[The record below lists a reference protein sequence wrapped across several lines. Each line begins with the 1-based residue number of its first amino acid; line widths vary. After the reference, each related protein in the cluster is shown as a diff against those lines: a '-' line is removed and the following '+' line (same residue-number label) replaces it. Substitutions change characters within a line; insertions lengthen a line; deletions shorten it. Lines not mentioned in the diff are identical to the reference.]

1 MSDLENVVYKYSLIN
16 AIKHKG
22 KANEGAVVGSI
33 MSSEPELRKEAKNI
47 VPLAKSV
54 VEKVNSLSFED
65 QSLELEKLGGKVE
78 EKKKTEEKGLSDL
91 PEPHENVVL
100 RFAPNPSGP
109 LHIGHARAAVLN
121 QEYAKRYHGKLVL
134 RIEDTDPRRV
144 YMDAYEMIP
153 EDLAWM
159 GVEYHETF
167 IQSDR
172 ISIYYDYAK
181 KLIELGQAYM
191 CSCDG
196 GDFKKLKDNCEPC
209 PCRDSSVEENLKSWE
224 EMFNMNEGGAVLRVK
239 TDLNH
244 KNPAIRDWVA
254 MRIVDAEHPRIGF
267 KYKIYP
273 MMNFSVAVDDHL
285 MGITHVL
292 RGKDHLANSEKQ
304 SYLYN
309 HFGWEI
315 PAFIH
320 YGRLKMD
327 DVALSTSQAMAGIE
341 EGKYWGW
348 DDPRLGTIRAI
359 ARRGITPDSIQ
370 ELMKEI
376 GTKISDSIIS
386 WKKVYGLNRNILEET
401 ANRYFFVW
409 SPKRI
414 TIQNVPDEACQII
427 ERPLHP
433 DFLERGERNLSFNG
447 EVYLS
452 EDDLKTTLSEESE
465 SYIKDAKHGKNGKI
479 LRLMDAVNVS
489 LNGENVIYHSQSF
502 EEARAIKAQV
512 VQWVP
517 AEDNILAEVVMPDA
531 SVVEGFCEPDCR
543 KLSVDDEVQLER
555 FGFARV
561 DEITSE
567 KIKFYFT
574 HK

>member
-1 MSDLENVVYKYSLIN
+1 MVLLSDLEKVVYKYALVN

-47 VPLAKSV
+47 VPMAKSV
-54 VEKVNSLSFED
+54 VEKVNAMDLKD
-65 QSLELEKLGGKVE
+65 QSSELEKLGGKIE
-78 EKKKTEEKGLSDL
+78 QKKKVEEKGLAEL
-91 PEPHENVVL
+91 PGPHENVVL

-121 QEYAKRYHGKLVL
+121 QEYAKRYNGKLVL

-144 YMDAYEMIP
+144 HMDAYEMIP
-153 EDLAWM
+153 EDLEWM
-159 GVEYHETF
+159 GVKYHETF
-167 IQSDR
+167 TQSDR
-172 ISIYYDYAK
+172 IPIYYEYAQK
-181 KLIELGQAYM
+181 MIEMGAAYM
-191 CSCDG
+191 CSCEG
-196 GDFKKLKDNCEPC
+196 GEFKKLKDNSQAC
-209 PCRDSSVEENLKSWE
+209 PCRDSSIEKNLELWE
-224 EMFNMNEGGAVLRVK
+224 QMFDMSEGDAVLRVK

-254 MRIVDAEHPRIGF
+254 MRIVEAEHPRIGF
-267 KYKIYP
+267 KYRIYP
-273 MMNFSVAVDDHL
+273 MMNFSVAIDDHL

-309 HFGWEI
+309 HFGWDV
-315 PAFIH
+315 PFFIH

-327 DVALSTSQAMAGIE
+327 DVALSTSQARAGIE

-359 ARRGITPDSIQ
+359 ARRGITPDSIT
-370 ELMKEI
+370 ELMNEI
-376 GTKISDSIIS
+376 GVKIADSTIS

-401 ANRYFFVW
+401 ANRYFFV
-409 SPKRI
+409 SDPEKV
-414 TIQNVPDEACQII
+414 TIQNVPEEACQII

-433 DFLERGERNLSFNG
+433 DFLERGNRSLPFNG
-447 EVYLS
+447 EVYLCK
-452 EDDLKTTLSEESE
+452 DDLESDNSEKSK
-465 SYIKDAKHGKNGKI
+465 SNPSSMGNI
-479 LRLMDAVNVS
+479 LRLMDAVNVTV
-489 LNGENVIYHSQSF
+489 NGENVVFHSQSF
-502 EEARAIKAQV
+502 EEARSLKAQV

-517 AEDNILAEVVMPDA
+517 AMDNIPAEVIMPDA
-531 SVVEGFCEPDCR
+531 TTVKGFCEPDC
-543 KLSVDDEVQLER
+543 KVLAVDDEVQLER

-561 DEITSE
+561 DEINAE